1 MRYLPH
7 TEDEIQQMLQTI
19 GATDVES
26 LFKSI
31 PTEFRS
37 KSNIDIGDGCSELEL
52 TEHLE
57 ELTLRNS
64 CSSDFA
70 SFLGAGAYR
79 HYIPAV
85 VSELASRSEFVT
97 PYTPYQPEIS
107 QGTLQVLFEYQSMIA
122 RLFGMDVSNAS
133 HYSGATACADAA
145 LMARRIGKKRHKI
158 ILPDNLHPEYREVLA
173 TTLGVDGLTV
183 IPSKDG
189 CLDKSKIMKHL
200 GEDVAA
206 VIVQY
211 PNFFGIVED
220 MSEIATSTHNAG
232 ALLISV
238 TPEPLSLGIL
248 NHPGQWDADIA
259 VGEGLS
265 FGLPV
270 SFGGPTLGIF
280 TTKNKFVRQM
290 PGRICGKTVDVD
302 GKGSYTLTLSTR
314 EQHIR
319 RERATSNICSNQ
331 ALCATTAAIYLA
343 SLGKQGIRELS
354 LRNASNAAYAKR
366 VLASVNGVTLPFNS
380 ATFNEFVIKTNK
392 PAADVIQAL
401 ENELILGGV
410 DLGRWFSNMND
421 HILVCCTELNSKK
434 EIDSYASIL
443 TEILS

>member
-7 TEDEIQQMLQTI
+7 TEDEIRQMLQTI
-19 GATDVES
+19 GTPDVRS

-31 PTEFRS
+31 PKDLIS
-37 KSNIDIGDGCSELEL
+37 KSGIDIGEGTSELEL
-52 TEHLE
+52 TEHLKD
-57 ELTLRNS
+57 LTLKNS
-64 CSSDFA
+64 CASDCA

-97 PYTPYQPEIS
+97 PYTPYQPEVS

-133 HYSGATACADAA
+133 HYSGATACADAV
-145 LMARRIGKKRHKI
+145 LMAKRIGKKRHKI
-158 ILPDNLHPEYREVLA
+158 IIPDSLHPEYREVLA
-173 TTLGVDGLTV
+173 ATLGDDDLITV
-183 IPSKDG
+183 PSKNG
-189 CLDKSKIMKHL
+189 CLDKGRTEELL
-200 GEDVAA
+200 GDNIAA
-206 VIVQY
+206 VLVQY

-220 MSEIATSTHNAG
+220 MKDLAKSTHDAG

-248 NHPGQWDADIA
+248 NPPGSWGADIA

-280 TTKNKFVRQM
+280 TADEKFVRQM
-290 PGRICGKTVDVD
+290 PGRICGRTVDAD
-302 GKGSYTLTLSTR
+302 GKNSYTLTLSTR

-343 SLGKQGIRELS
+343 SLGKGGIRELS
-354 LRNASNAAYAKR
+354 LRNVSIASYAKKS
-366 VLASVNGVTLPFNS
+366 LGSIGGVTLPFKA
-380 ATFNEFVIKTNK
+380 ATFNEFVIQVDK
-392 PAADVIQAL
+392 PASDVIRAL
-401 ENELILGGV
+401 ENELIFGGV
-410 DLGRWFSNMND
+410 DLGRWYEDMSD
-421 HILVCCTELNSKK
+421 CILVCCTELNSKK
-434 EIDSYASIL
+434 EIGVYVEALRSIL
-443 TEILS
+443 